1 LTFGNDASYG
11 FLGMCEIDEMLAH
24 HIQAV
29 FEGDEPCSATA
40 YALTPNGTEYAA
52 CTTVQY
58 GFKPAS
64 NVTWLAIELYSKE

>member
-1 LTFGNDASYG
+1 LSLANLLIGNDELL
-11 FLGMCEIDEMLAH
+11 FNV
-24 HIQAV
+24 QAV
-29 FEGDEPCSATA
+29 FDGDEPCSATA

>member
-1 LTFGNDASYG
+1 LSLANLLIGNDELL
-11 FLGMCEIDEMLAH
+11 FNV
-24 HIQAV
+24 QAV
-29 FEGDEPCSATA
+29 FDGDEPCSATA
-40 YALTPNGTEYAA
+40 YALTPNGTEYAV